1 MHRQA
6 IHMTLPVP
14 EQEPHLSPPTLT
26 GPVPAWLIRPW
37 LFASAAA
44 LTQWSLCK
52 PIQASAGAETSSGN
66 DACSEGKR
74 PQNLK
79 PA

>member
-1 MHRQA
+1 MCMRILPVHRHA

-37 LFASAAA
+37 LLPSAAA
-44 LTQWSLCK
+44 HSPTLVHDTCPK
-52 PIQASAGAETSSGN
+52 HF
-66 DACSEGKR
+66 
-74 PQNLK
+74 
-79 PA
+79 